1 MNVVK
6 LLELDVDK
14 RNDPQHPCMVYLHLP
29 YFTIKKPLNVGK
41 YTSPMDGLGDRTNAN
56 LGSFLSVPKCFLIE
70 TTGFFSEREQA
81 SGQQV
86 SVF

>member
-1 MNVVK
+1 
-6 LLELDVDK
+6 
-14 RNDPQHPCMVYLHLP
+14 
-29 YFTIKKPLNVGK
+29 
-41 YTSPMDGLGDRTNAN
+41 MDGLGDRTNAN

>member
-1 MNVVK
+1 MT
-6 LLELDVDK
+6 
-14 RNDPQHPCMVYLHLP
+14 HSIHAWFTCIYHILP
-29 YFTIKKPLNVGK
+29 LKTTNVGK
-41 YTSPMDGLGDRTNAN
+41 YTSPMDGLGDTTNAN

-70 TTGFFSEREQA
+70 TTGCFSERERA